1 LLAQRDIFEKDGVFP
16 ARLIDNVVA
25 RLKAYDDKGLS
36 ERLYN
41 KHDEIGKLV
50 SQYLHCS

>member
-1 LLAQRDIFEKDGVFP
+1 LLAQRAVFERDGVFP
-16 ARLIDNVVA
+16 PGVIDNIVA

-41 KHDEIGKLV
+41 KYDEISKLV